1 MRLQGRAVAGMV
13 LSGLVLAPLTAPAA
27 TKPIERFTAV
37 AVDTSGFRT
46 RTRVSTLDIAIERW
60 STDAERDH
68 LYAALKEKGPHGLL
82 SALHKSD
89 EVGWVSSAG
98 SLGLRL
104 RFAHQYVQPDGTR
117 RILIGTDR
125 PIRFVE
131 TWNGLRTTDYPFVIL
146 DIRLG
151 PDGQGEGKLL
161 PLARIEADG
170 DHVVEIENYA
180 NEPVRLTR
188 VEKVG

>member
-1 MRLQGRAVAGMV
+1 MRLQSRAVAGMV
-13 LSGLVLAPLTAPAA
+13 LSGLVLTPLAAPAA
-27 TKPIERFTAV
+27 TKPIERFTAI
-37 AVDTSGFRT
+37 AVDTASLRA

-60 STDAERDH
+60 STDEERNH
-68 LYAALKEKGPHGLL
+68 LYAALKENGTRGLL

-89 EVGWVSSAG
+89 EVGWVATTG

-104 RFAHQYVQPDGTR
+104 RFAHQYVEPDGTR

-131 TWNGLRTTDYPFVIL
+131 TWNSLRTTEYPFVIL
-146 DIRLG
+146 DIRLR

-161 PLARIEADG
+161 PLAKIEADS
-170 DHVVEIENYA
+170 DNVVEIENYA